1 MGTRRQHHTKC
12 DQRIAGRVDR
22 ISASAHY
29 DSVVTF
35 RLAPEARG
43 ALGVKAGGALFGA
56 MAVFYFVIARLHAEA
71 AELPW
76 WGAA

>member
-1 MGTRRQHHTKC
+1 
-12 DQRIAGRVDR
+12 
-22 ISASAHY
+22 
-29 DSVVTF
+29 
-35 RLAPEARG
+35 
-43 ALGVKAGGALFGA
+43 LGVKAGGALFGA